1 MQDDNAK
8 LKKTNWAIIK
18 RENRRIKS
26 VLVADFTEVNG
37 VNFCKSK

>member
-8 LKKTNWAIIK
+8 LKKQIEQLLK
-18 RENRRIKS
+18 KNRRIKS
-26 VLVADFTEVNG
+26 VLVADFQEVNG